1 MRIVLPRPDD
11 WHVHLRQGAAMGA
24 YAAAHGAAFGRV
36 LAMPNTVPPLTSP
49 GAIAAYRRKAEASGG
64 GDSGAAAPAAVIS
77 EASGG
82 GGGGLFRVYP
92 AFRLMPGM
100 TPAEIHALA
109 DSGVIAG
116 KYYPDGA
123 TTNSRG
129 GLTRW
134 KQAEA
139 ALEVMQERDVVLC
152 VHAEDPE
159 APVLER
165 ERAFLPVFGE
175 IRRRFP
181 RLRMILE
188 HISCADSVRMVSGDE
203 GPTAATV
210 TVQHLACTLDDLLG
224 GHFNPHLYCKPVVKL
239 AEDRE
244 SIRRMVFNGHPR
256 FFFGS
261 DSAPHARE
269 LKESD
274 SCPAGAYTA
283 PMILPALAT
292 IFEEAGCLNRL
303 EDFLCR
309 FGRKFYRMAPNPGCI
324 ALVREAWKV
333 PGESEGCVP
342 LMAGRTFPWRIERRA

>member
-64 GDSGAAAPAAVIS
+64 G
-77 EASGG
+77 
-82 GGGGLFRVYP
+82 GLFRVYP
-92 AFRLMPGM
+92 SFRLMPGM

-261 DSAPHARE
+261 DSAPTPGNSRSPIHA
-269 LKESD
+269 
-274 SCPAGAYTA
+274 P
-283 PMILPALAT
+283 
-292 IFEEAGCLNRL
+292 
-303 EDFLCR
+303 
-309 FGRKFYRMAPNPGCI
+309 PG
-324 ALVREAWKV
+324 
-333 PGESEGCVP
+333 PTP
-342 LMAGRTFPWRIERRA
+342 RR